1 MKLVLSVNYY
11 DYCDS
16 WDNDYY
22 IEYSSAEKLLCDFE
36 DWCKHKADFSCEG
49 FLGLGIFP
57 QNLHGTSQHS
67 QLKIFTWD
75 EWWERKFTKVEE
87 L

>member
-11 DYCDS
+11 DYCNS

-36 DWCKHKADFSCEG
+36 DWCKQKGEFSNQG
-49 FLGLGIFP
+49 FLGFDIFP
-57 QNLHGTSQHS
+57 QNLHGDEKRS
-67 QLKIFTWD
+67 QLEIYTYE
-75 EWWERKFTKVEE
+75 EWWEHKFNKVEE
-87 L
+87 S